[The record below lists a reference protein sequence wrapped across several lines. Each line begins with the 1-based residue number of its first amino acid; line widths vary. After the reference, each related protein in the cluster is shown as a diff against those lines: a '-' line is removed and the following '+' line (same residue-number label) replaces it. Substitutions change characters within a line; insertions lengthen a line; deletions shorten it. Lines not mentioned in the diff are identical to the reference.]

1 MEQED
6 QYREVLTVS
15 KETEKTETTQSRCCN
30 KYVFYHLGVVAKCHG
45 KFMGWSQPIF

>member
-30 KYVFYHLGVVAKCHG
+30 KYAFYHLGVVVKCHR
-45 KFMGWSQPIF
+45 KFKGCLQLIF